1 MKRATKQT
9 RNKAC
14 PQANAGA
21 RVQTHIEKIKRL
33 LITLVVHIEIAHHQ
47 MHLNAAGYAF
57 ELQLVRHLERMVM
70 HLVDGDDPMDVDG
83 DAFECSW

>member
-1 MKRATKQT
+1 MMKPVTKQT
-9 RNKAC
+9 RC

-70 HLVDGDDPMDVDG
+70 HLVDGDPMDVDG
-83 DAFECSW
+83 DAFERSW